1 MILIFYFNYNYKLGG
16 GFFIKLSVILFDN
29 FFLFYLTSFIGLLLC
44 SLLAFENKDNVLI
57 IILMVVGMSSY
68 VIFQKYFE
76 PMFLIIL
83 FLLMKTKITEI
94 LLSKKT
100 FIYLFHFYFIIYL
113 LSAILNDILKITKT
127 L

>member
-1 MILIFYFNYNYKLGG
+1 L
-16 GFFIKLSVILFDN
+16 
-29 FFLFYLTSFIGLLLC
+29 FLFYLTSFIGLLLC
-44 SLLAFENKDNVLI
+44 SLLTFENKDNVLI

-68 VIFQKYFE
+68 AIFQKYFE